1 MVKFMENN
9 VYFCVNIFMKRL
21 LVLFVIGFLLQSC
34 ARVGSPVG
42 GPKDT
47 LAPKFLGS
55 NIDSAR
61 INVPRDIKELRLDFD
76 EYVTLKDINKNL
88 SISPPIK
95 NITRIIPSSI
105 ANKFV
110 LIQWKD
116 TLQANT
122 TYNFNFG
129 NAISDNNENNIL
141 RYFNFA
147 FSTGEKL
154 DDLYISGEI
163 KDALS
168 LKKASENKFVVGL
181 YPVKDTIDYKQKPY
195 YITKVDDDGYYELN
209 YLAPGK
215 YRIIAFEDENGNS
228 IYDPGKEKVG
238 FQKEP
243 VVVEKSI
250 SGLNVK
256 LYPSKKPVK
265 YLEMK
270 EVPGGVL
277 MTFEGRP
284 DSVRVQSQNE
294 KLTDYKVTHAPKSD
308 SVRIWFDAVKSNL
321 GQTTVENVK
330 FGYNAGVKKD
340 TLYNASLF
348 YRYNTK
354 NAMDINSDNGGGMLA
369 PKENFK
375 ISSNYYINKLST
387 DKWIFK
393 AAGDSLNTLPF
404 TARISETNPYQIIVN
419 ADFVSGKKYQLTV
432 PKETVSSFYAKNYQS
447 KRFDFEV
454 DKVENYGSL
463 TFKLENAPTSSYWIQ
478 LVDSS
483 EKVLYQKY
491 TKGTDVKFDILKPA
505 EYIVRILVDN
515 NENKYWD
522 EADFQ
527 NDIFAEDSYIYYK
540 TVIVRPLW
548 DSNEKWDLKDTRV
561 LDTSKLDTPKPN
573 NSTAPTPSSNSV
585 TPNTGT
591 RPELKSDRT
600 LIKPTR

>member
-1 MVKFMENN
+1 
-9 VYFCVNIFMKRL
+9 MKRL

-265 YLEMK
+265 YLETK

-354 NAMDINSDNGGGMLA
+354 NAMDVNSDNGGGMLA

-387 DKWIFK
+387 DKWIFR

-491 TKGTDVKFDILKPA
+491 TKGNDVKFDILKPA

-585 TPNTGT
+585 TPNTGA